1 MQNLL
6 LLTRQK
12 TTAMTADDKDEIKR
26 LEAQIAL

>member
-6 LLTRQK
+6 LFIHQK
-12 TTAMTADDKDEIKR
+12 TTAMIADDKDKIKR